1 MPAGKM
7 PASKVASAIV
17 RVSAALVLQ
26 TISTATRLYLNTE
39 KNLVISCTGP
49 DGEGDAGWEV
59 EGEED

>member
-1 MPAGKM
+1 MPAGRM
-7 PASKVASAIV
+7 PASNVANAIV

-49 DGEGDAGWEV
+49 DDDAGWEV
-59 EGEED
+59 AGEGD